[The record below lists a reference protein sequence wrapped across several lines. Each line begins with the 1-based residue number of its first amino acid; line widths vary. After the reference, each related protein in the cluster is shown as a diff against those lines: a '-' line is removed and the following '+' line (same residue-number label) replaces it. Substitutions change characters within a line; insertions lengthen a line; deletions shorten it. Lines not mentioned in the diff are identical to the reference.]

1 MTRAAESPGNSS
13 AIAERVRRCRW
24 SIPAITAAAVLSVAS
39 SSPQAQANCQ
49 DLLGSD
55 IYRCRV
61 KSDSI
66 ATFPDC
72 FRFTAPETPSPL
84 FALFSDV
91 FTDVLA
97 CACQAKGTF
106 RAPEFG
112 AAKSFHC
119 VSPLEGPYGLAVAG
133 AVKKKGRV
141 IEGQAVDDVG
151 SSFMFRCTR
160 AQSCSLPLSPQ
171 GLPADSW

>member
-1 MTRAAESPGNSS
+1 MTRAAERPGNSS
-13 AIAERVRRCRW
+13 AIAERRPW
-24 SIPAITAAAVLSVAS
+24 SIPAITAAAVLSVAWP
-39 SSPQAQANCQ
+39 SPQAQANCQ

-61 KSDSI
+61 KADST
-66 ATFPDC
+66 ATFTDC